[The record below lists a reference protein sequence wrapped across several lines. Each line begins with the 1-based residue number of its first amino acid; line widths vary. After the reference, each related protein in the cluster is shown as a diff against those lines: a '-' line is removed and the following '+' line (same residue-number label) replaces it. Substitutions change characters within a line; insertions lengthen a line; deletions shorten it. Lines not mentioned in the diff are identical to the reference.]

1 MKIALCL
8 SGQPRYLDE
17 GFYYLYENILKKYSV
32 DVFIHT
38 WWDNEM
44 KNKKMDLPPSLS
56 YGRTYFWKEDTID
69 DIKSKYDPISFTHEP
84 QIEFE
89 TFDDVNYELGR
100 PSHVHSM
107 FYSIEKSNRLKLE
120 YENINDVK
128 YDLVIRSRFDVKF
141 NKFDLKLNE
150 INSECIN
157 CSMIGFEYPNDQF
170 AISSSQNMDIYSSVF
185 SNLQNYRKSGFKGFI
200 GERLLKHH
208 FEVNDIE
215 WKNTSLKNKLNVDI
229 VKK

>member
-44 KNKKMDLPPSLS
+44 KNKKMDLPSSLS

-69 DIKSKYDPISFTHEP
+69 DIKSKYDPIAFTYEP

-89 TFDDVNYELGR
+89 TFDDVNYQLCR

-107 FYSIEKSNRLKLE
+107 FYSIQKSNKLKLE
-120 YENINDVK
+120 YENINNIK

-150 INSECIN
+150 INSEYIN
-157 CSMIGFEYPNDQF
+157 CSIVGIDEPNDQF
-170 AISSSQNMDIYSSVF
+170 AISSSQNMDMYSGVF
-185 SNLQNYRKSGFKGFI
+185 SNLQNYRKSGFKGFV
-200 GERLLKHH
+200 GEKLLKHH
-208 FEVNDIE
+208 FEENNIK
-215 WKNTSLKNKLNVDI
+215 WKNSDLENKLNVDI
-229 VKK
+229 IKK